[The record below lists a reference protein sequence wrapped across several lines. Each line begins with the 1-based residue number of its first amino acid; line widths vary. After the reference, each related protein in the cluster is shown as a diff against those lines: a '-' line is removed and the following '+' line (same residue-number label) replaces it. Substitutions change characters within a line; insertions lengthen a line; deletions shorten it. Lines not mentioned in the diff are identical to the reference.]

1 MKKLFLNLFLVG
13 FSYLLTA
20 QQNIKCILLDSASG
34 KAIEFA
40 NVGILNKGIG
50 TVSNEKGEFNLTVP
64 DSLKKHLVKISMIG
78 YRAKTLFVEDLQNK
92 STLYLSAVNF
102 NLNEV
107 VVTSK
112 KTKIKIIG
120 NNTRT
125 KSVSA
130 GFTSNNLGTEL
141 AVKLNIK
148 HPGTQIRKFFVNIN
162 SKDTINPI
170 FRLNLYKVAKQ
181 GGPGENILNQNIIIP
196 VKSMPSFIEV
206 DLMPYGIYVDED
218 VYISIEWIKEIS
230 KGNTVMF
237 SAKLIGSQTYYKNA
251 SQDKWEKLPS
261 VGIGL
266 HAEVGY

>member
-1 MKKLFLNLFLVG
+1 MKTFFLNLLFV
-13 FSYLLTA
+13 FISCTLLA
-20 QQNIKCILLDSASG
+20 QQQIKCTLIDSASG

-64 DSLKKHLVKISMIG
+64 DSLKKQLVKISMIG
-78 YRAKTLFVEDLQNK
+78 YQSKTMPAEVLEKKSKLFL
-92 STLYLSAVNF
+92 TAVNF
-102 NLNEV
+102 NLKEV
-107 VVTSK
+107 VVSPK
-112 KTKIKIIG
+112 KNKIKIIG
-120 NNTRT
+120 NDTRT
-125 KSVSA
+125 KAVSA

-148 HPGTQIRKFFVNIN
+148 NPNTQIRKFFVNIN
-162 SKDTINPI
+162 SKDTVNPI
-170 FRLNLYKVAKQ
+170 FRLNLYTVAKK
-181 GGPGENILNQNIIIP
+181 GGPGENILKQNIIIP

-237 SAKLIGSQTYYKNA
+237 SAKLVGSQTYYKNA

-266 HAEVGY
+266 HAEIGY